1 MVHWDQT
8 FRPSKEPMPC
18 LRPNAVPRGGAP
30 KKILWFLLCAL
41 LGGAAGEGGAFP
53 VLWYNL
59 GGVIVNALTTL
70 VFLPLT
76 LIPNGRQS
84 SKYHSTKPPGPTPPP
99 ERSPE
104 PGSA

>member
-8 FRPSKEPMPC
+8 FRPTKEPMPC
-18 LRPNAVPRGGAP
+18 LRPNAVPGGRPHKDPLVSSLRAFGRGG
-30 KKILWFLLCAL
+30 
-41 LGGAAGEGGAFP
+41 GGGGAFP

-59 GGVIVNALTTL
+59 GGVIVNALTAL

-84 SKYHSTKPPGPTPPP
+84 SKYHSTKPPGPTPTP

-104 PGSA
+104 PGNA